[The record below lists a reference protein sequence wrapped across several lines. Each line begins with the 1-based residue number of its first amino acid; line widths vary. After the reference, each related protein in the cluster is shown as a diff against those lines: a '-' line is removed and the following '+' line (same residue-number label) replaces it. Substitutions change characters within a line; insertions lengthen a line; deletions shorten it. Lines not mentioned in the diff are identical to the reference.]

1 MTNFIT
7 ANQRRTM
14 KASEVQIIQVK
25 WALEVLQD
33 EDIPERSQLIAQ
45 ARVDNPE
52 LSLGELAF
60 LFDDTEITK
69 DVVHGVMRRLI
80 SRASRVSGEKAP
92 EA

>member
-1 MTNFIT
+1 
-7 ANQRRTM
+7 M
-14 KASEVQIIQVK
+14 KASEVQITQVK

-33 EDIPERSQLIAQ
+33 EDIPTRSLLVAQ

-60 LFDDTEITK
+60 LFDDAEITK
-69 DVVHGVMRRLI
+69 DVVHGFIGRLI
-80 SRASRVSGEKAP
+80 ARASRVSGEKAP